1 MIWIFVQLSLLHV
14 SFFFFHAPLSIREN
28 YDSEIVESY
37 FNIDEF
43 YENFVNLD
51 FRLNLI
57 LYQQKFHV

>member
-1 MIWIFVQLSLLHV
+1 MLHFLSERIYN
-14 SFFFFHAPLSIREN
+14 SK
-28 YDSEIVESY
+28 IVESY

-57 LYQQKFHV
+57 LYQQKFRV

>member
-1 MIWIFVQLSLLHV
+1 MSDCLCYTYL
-14 SFFFFHAPLSIREN
+14 FFFSMLHFLSERI

>member
-1 MIWIFVQLSLLHV
+1 MLHFLSER
-14 SFFFFHAPLSIREN
+14 I

-57 LYQQKFHV
+57 LYQQKFRV